1 MRTRQQR
8 KLFKLAWDVQELG
21 ELNECGR
28 KLVVSCANLKAKLMQ
43 ANYDRISDNFPRQLS
58 AIKQELLSFT
68 KQVVKFKRTPATHIL
83 VLTISP
89 EERNKKPYAL
99 PVQCLAYISLGDMAV
114 RRICD
119 VLIKEMTDR
128 GMKVAGMCNII
139 YIYSSFEYT
148 KKIL

>member
-1 MRTRQQR
+1 M
-8 KLFKLAWDVQELG
+8 FKLAWDVQELG

-43 ANYDRISDNFPRQLS
+43 ADYDRISDNFPRQLS
-58 AIKQELLSFT
+58 EIKQELLSFT
-68 KQVVKFKRTPATHIL
+68 KQVVKFKGTPATHIL
-83 VLTISP
+83 VLMISP

-99 PVQCLAYISLGDMAV
+99 PVQCLAYVSLGDRAV

-128 GMKVAGMCNII
+128 GMKVAGMCYNI
-139 YIYSSFEYT
+139 S
-148 KKIL
+148 L